1 MLEFLG
7 DMGGLIE
14 IAFLFVTG
22 SIYLILD
29 RNFKAA
35 IITDTY
41 KVQKYNRD
49 HSEFYKSNRDRETKT
64 KHVLT
69 SESSSSNKVES
80 AKSEQSSKHI
90 SVRQDSVRQE

>member
-14 IAFLFVTG
+14 IVFLFVAG
-22 SIYLILD
+22 LIYLLLD
-29 RNFKAA
+29 RNFRAA
-35 IITDTY
+35 IISDTY

-49 HSEFYKSNRDRETKT
+49 HSEFYKSQKDRETKT

-69 SESSSSNKVES
+69 TESSSEEESRKVRSEGSASNHS
-80 AKSEQSSKHI
+80 
-90 SVRQDSVRQE
+90 